1 MRKRTEAEETE
12 SGSQVRPCLSSASLS
27 GTCDGGLE
35 NSSFLSFS
43 CSWSLFCLSG
53 AGWLAVCCGWEVTG
67 SPADIR
73 QTDFTSLGWS
83 GSFNLTCYKG
93 QSHQQREAEQRSNRA
108 LTMLRMSSTIHC
120 RIKAA
125 GDSNCGC
132 LNSG

>member
-1 MRKRTEAEETE
+1 MRKHTEAEETE
-12 SGSQVRPCLSSASLS
+12 SGSQVRCFLSSATLS
-27 GTCDGGLE
+27 GTCDGGLK

-43 CSWSLFCLSG
+43 WSWSFFCLSG

-83 GSFNLTCYKG
+83 GSLDFTGYKG
-93 QSHQQREAEQRSNRA
+93 QSRQQRKAEQRSKRA
-108 LTMLRMSSTIHC
+108 LLRMNSTIHC
-120 RIKAA
+120 GIRAA
-125 GDSNCGC
+125 GDSSCGC

>member
-12 SGSQVRPCLSSASLS
+12 SGSQVRRYLSSATLS

-43 CSWSLFCLSG
+43 WSWSLFCLSG

-83 GSFNLTCYKG
+83 GSFDLTGYKG
-93 QSHQQREAEQRSNRA
+93 QSHQQRKAEERSNRA
-108 LTMLRMSSTIHC
+108 LTMLRMNSTIHC

-125 GDSNCGC
+125 GDFNCGC

>member
-1 MRKRTEAEETE
+1 MRKRTEAEEAE
-12 SGSQVRPCLSSASLS
+12 SGSQVRPCLSSAALS

-43 CSWSLFCLSG
+43 CSCSLFCLSG

-67 SPADIR
+67 SPADSR

-108 LTMLRMSSTIHC
+108 LTMLRMNSTVHC
-120 RIKAA
+120 GIKAT

-132 LNSG
+132 FNSG